1 MAVTAQQVKEL
12 RQSTGAGLMACK
24 KALEETNG
32 DMEAAVEVLRK
43 KGAAKAAS
51 KSDRS
56 TNEGSI
62 AISGRAIAKILCETD
77 FVGKNEQFVA
87 FVKEIADKANTDGVE
102 AAKDLFESLKTD
114 KIQALGENLVLDTVE
129 VVEGGDTVGSY
140 VHGNGKVA
148 AIVILEGGNEEKAR
162 DVAMHA
168 TAMNPAVANP
178 EDVPQEEVDKEMA
191 IAKEELLAAGKPE
204 QIIDKILEGKIKK
217 FRAERALSSQPF
229 VKNPDQTVAEYLGD
243 AKLVKFVRVFV

>member
-12 RQSTGAGLMACK
+12 RQATGAGLMACK
-24 KALEETNG
+24 KALEEANG
-32 DMEAAVEVLRK
+32 DAEAAVEILRK
-43 KGAAKAAS
+43 KGAAKAAK

-62 AISGRAIAKILCETD
+62 VISGRAIAKILCETD

-87 FVKEIADKANTDGVE
+87 FVKEIADKASVDGVE
-102 AAKDLFESLKTD
+102 AAKALFEELKTD
-114 KIQALGENLVLDTVE
+114 KIQALGENLVLDMVE
-129 VVEGGDTVGSY
+129 VVDGGNVAGSY

-148 AIVILEGGNEEKAR
+148 ALVLLDGGSEEMAR

-204 QIIDKILEGKIKK
+204 QIIDKILAGKENK
-217 FRAERALSSQPF
+217 FRAERALASQPF

-243 AKLVKFVRVFV
+243 AKLIKFVRVSV